1 MATYDPKDFPHPGKV
16 LSTEL
21 EEIGLSAGTLARY
34 ISAAPDL
41 VTGVLSEKLPMTPTL
56 ACKISA
62 ALGGGPRKWM
72 ELQMNHDL
80 ARVDKSEYSG
90 IARLGGIEGD
100 E

>member
-1 MATYDPKDFPHPGKV
+1 MNLEKAFGE
-16 LSTEL
+16 EL
-21 EEIGLSAGTLARY
+21 RKAREQKGYSQEELGFESDHHRTY
-34 ISAAPDL
+34 ISQL
-41 VTGVLSEKLPMTPTL
+41 ERGLKSPTL
-56 ACKISA
+56 KAIVKISA